1 MKMLDDQKHS
11 EEKLQE
17 EREKAE
23 RLAKRMEE
31 SMQTEEQLRQE
42 LSDVMISRANDKIV
56 SVELENEIEVVNQRE
71 AEASKVTKE
80 VEYEIFYPYYEWKNI
95 KKNQKAFR
103 EDQCE
108 FRGEEDSAENPRQVR
123 IQINWSLTLTLE
135 GGNDG
140 AKCIGNNTGTKRN
153 YR

>member
-56 SVELENEIEVVNQRE
+56 SVEPENEIEVVTSERQ
-71 AEASKVTKE
+71 
-80 VEYEIFYPYYEWKNI
+80 
-95 KKNQKAFR
+95 
-103 EDQCE
+103 
-108 FRGEEDSAENPRQVR
+108 RQVR
-123 IQINWSLTLTLE
+123 LQ
-135 GGNDG
+135 GN
-140 AKCIGNNTGTKRN
+140 
-153 YR
+153 